1 MKHKDTISALIG
13 SAFFAVPYLALSL
26 PILPSVLIGT
36 SAFVAGELV
45 LTKNKK
51 TLKEENFNLYK
62 VLENA
67 KKQNKRIIE
76 AKSYID
82 NDEIK
87 AYLTSIND
95 STTKF
100 DMVDPIL
107 PLAHNGKVIVRMSV
121 NPREII
127 KTIEKKPKKIKNID
141 NFFDYYLPIT
151 VKIINRYD
159 EIENNNLSSK
169 DSKKFMTSTINMLAS
184 IDKAFRNILNNL
196 YQKEIIDM
204 DAEMKV
210 FSSMLKADGFNENE
224 LEVKENNNG

>member
-45 LTKNKK
+45 LNKNKK

-95 STTKF
+95 STSK
-100 DMVDPIL
+100 
-107 PLAHNGKVIVRMSV
+107 
-121 NPREII
+121 II
-127 KTIEKKPKKIKNID
+127 KTIEKTPKKIKNID

-224 LEVKENNNG
+224 LEVKEDNNG

>member
-26 PILPSVLIGT
+26 PILPSILIGT

-95 STTKF
+95 STSK
-100 DMVDPIL
+100 
-107 PLAHNGKVIVRMSV
+107 
-121 NPREII
+121 II
-127 KTIEKKPKKIKNID
+127 KTIEKTPKKIKNID

>member
-95 STTKF
+95 STSK
-100 DMVDPIL
+100 
-107 PLAHNGKVIVRMSV
+107 
-121 NPREII
+121 II
-127 KTIEKKPKKIKNID
+127 KTIEKTPKKIKNID

-224 LEVKENNNG
+224 LEVKEDNNGEKENNWN

>member
-13 SAFFAVPYLALSL
+13 SAFFAIPYLALSL
-26 PILPSVLIGT
+26 PILPSVLIST

-95 STTKF
+95 STSK
-100 DMVDPIL
+100 
-107 PLAHNGKVIVRMSV
+107 
-121 NPREII
+121 II

>member
-13 SAFFAVPYLALSL
+13 SAFFAIPYLALSL

-95 STTKF
+95 STSK
-100 DMVDPIL
+100 
-107 PLAHNGKVIVRMSV
+107 
-121 NPREII
+121 II
-127 KTIEKKPKKIKNID
+127 KTIEKKSKKIKNID

>member
-45 LTKNKK
+45 LTKNRK

-95 STTKF
+95 STSK
-100 DMVDPIL
+100 
-107 PLAHNGKVIVRMSV
+107 
-121 NPREII
+121 II
-127 KTIEKKPKKIKNID
+127 KTIEKTPKKIKNID

-224 LEVKENNNG
+224 LEVKEDNNG

>member
-1 MKHKDTISALIG
+1 MKHKDTVSALIG

-36 SAFVAGELV
+36 SAFIAGELV
-45 LTKNKK
+45 LSKNKK

-67 KKQNKRIIE
+67 KKQNKKIID

-87 AYLTSIND
+87 SYLTSINE
-95 STTKF
+95 STSK
-100 DMVDPIL
+100 
-107 PLAHNGKVIVRMSV
+107 
-121 NPREII
+121 II
-127 KTIEKKPKKIKNID
+127 KTIEKTPKKIKNID

-151 VKIINRYD
+151 VKIIDRYD

-224 LEVKENNNG
+224 LEVKEDNNG

>member
-26 PILPSVLIGT
+26 PILPSILIGT

-95 STTKF
+95 STSK
-100 DMVDPIL
+100 
-107 PLAHNGKVIVRMSV
+107 
-121 NPREII
+121 II
-127 KTIEKKPKKIKNID
+127 KTIEKTPKKIKNID

-210 FSSMLKADGFNENE
+210 FSSMLKADGFNDNE

>member
-13 SAFFAVPYLALSL
+13 SAFFAIPYLALSL

-95 STTKF
+95 STSK
-100 DMVDPIL
+100 
-107 PLAHNGKVIVRMSV
+107 
-121 NPREII
+121 II
-127 KTIEKKPKKIKNID
+127 KTIEKTPKKIKNID

>member
-87 AYLTSIND
+87 TYLTSIND
-95 STTKF
+95 STSK
-100 DMVDPIL
+100 
-107 PLAHNGKVIVRMSV
+107 
-121 NPREII
+121 II

-159 EIENNNLSSK
+159 EIENNNFSSK

>member
-26 PILPSVLIGT
+26 PILPSVLIGA
-36 SAFVAGELV
+36 SAFVAGELI

-76 AKSYID
+76 AKSYI
-82 NDEIK
+82 NNYEIK
-87 AYLTSIND
+87 AYLTSINE
-95 STTKF
+95 STSK
-100 DMVDPIL
+100 
-107 PLAHNGKVIVRMSV
+107 
-121 NPREII
+121 II
-127 KTIEKKPKKIKNID
+127 KAIEKTPKKIKNID

-159 EIENNNLSSK
+159 EIENNDLSSK
-169 DSKKFMTSTINMLAS
+169 DSKKFMSSTINMLSS
-184 IDKAFRNILNNL
+184 IDKAFKNILNNL

-204 DAEMKV
+204 SAEMKV

-224 LEVKENNNG
+224 LEVKEDNNG

>member
-1 MKHKDTISALIG
+1 MKHKDTISAFIG

-26 PILPSVLIGT
+26 PILPSVLIGA
-36 SAFVAGELV
+36 SAFVAGELI

-76 AKSYID
+76 AKSYI
-82 NDEIK
+82 NNYEIK
-87 AYLTSIND
+87 AYLTSINK
-95 STTKF
+95 STSK
-100 DMVDPIL
+100 
-107 PLAHNGKVIVRMSV
+107 
-121 NPREII
+121 II
-127 KTIEKKPKKIKNID
+127 KAIEKTPKKIKNID

-159 EIENNNLSSK
+159 EIENNDLSSK
-169 DSKKFMTSTINMLAS
+169 DSKKFMSSTINMLSS
-184 IDKAFRNILNNL
+184 IDKAFKNILNNL

-204 DAEMKV
+204 SAEMKV

-224 LEVKENNNG
+224 LEVKEDNNG

>member
-1 MKHKDTISALIG
+1 MEHKDTISAFIG

-26 PILPSVLIGT
+26 PILPSVLIGA
-36 SAFVAGELV
+36 SAFVAGELI

-62 VLENA
+62 ALENA

-76 AKSYID
+76 AKSYI
-82 NDEIK
+82 NNYEIK
-87 AYLTSIND
+87 AYLTSINE
-95 STTKF
+95 STSK
-100 DMVDPIL
+100 
-107 PLAHNGKVIVRMSV
+107 
-121 NPREII
+121 II
-127 KTIEKKPKKIKNID
+127 KAIEKTPKKIKNID

-159 EIENNNLSSK
+159 EIENNDLSSK
-169 DSKKFMTSTINMLAS
+169 DSKKFMSSTINMLSS
-184 IDKAFRNILNNL
+184 IDKAFKNILNNL

-204 DAEMKV
+204 SAEMKV

-224 LEVKENNNG
+224 LEVKEDNNG

>member
-13 SAFFAVPYLALSL
+13 SAFFAIPYLALSL

-95 STTKF
+95 STSK
-100 DMVDPIL
+100 
-107 PLAHNGKVIVRMSV
+107 
-121 NPREII
+121 II

-159 EIENNNLSSK
+159 EIENNNFSSK

>member
-1 MKHKDTISALIG
+1 MKHKDTVSALIG

-45 LTKNKK
+45 LSKNKK

-67 KKQNKRIIE
+67 KKQNKKIID

-87 AYLTSIND
+87 SYLTSINE
-95 STTKF
+95 STSK
-100 DMVDPIL
+100 
-107 PLAHNGKVIVRMSV
+107 
-121 NPREII
+121 II
-127 KTIEKKPKKIKNID
+127 KTIEKTPKKIKNID

-224 LEVKENNNG
+224 LEVKEDNNG

>member
-1 MKHKDTISALIG
+1 MKHKDTISAFIG
-13 SAFFAVPYLALSL
+13 SAFFAGPYLALSL
-26 PILPSVLIGT
+26 PILPSVLIGA
-36 SAFVAGELV
+36 SAFVAGELI

-76 AKSYID
+76 AKSYI
-82 NDEIK
+82 NNYEIK
-87 AYLTSIND
+87 AYLTSINE
-95 STTKF
+95 STSK
-100 DMVDPIL
+100 
-107 PLAHNGKVIVRMSV
+107 
-121 NPREII
+121 II
-127 KTIEKKPKKIKNID
+127 KAIEKTPKKIKNID

-159 EIENNNLSSK
+159 EIENNDLSSK
-169 DSKKFMTSTINMLAS
+169 DSKKFMSSTINMLSS
-184 IDKAFRNILNNL
+184 IDKAFKNILNNL

-204 DAEMKV
+204 SAEMKV

-224 LEVKENNNG
+224 LEVKEDNNG

>member
-26 PILPSVLIGT
+26 PILPSVLIGA
-36 SAFVAGELV
+36 SAFVAGELI

-76 AKSYID
+76 AKSYI
-82 NDEIK
+82 NNYEIK
-87 AYLTSIND
+87 AYLTSINE
-95 STTKF
+95 STSK
-100 DMVDPIL
+100 
-107 PLAHNGKVIVRMSV
+107 
-121 NPREII
+121 II
-127 KTIEKKPKKIKNID
+127 KAIEKTPKKIKNID

-159 EIENNNLSSK
+159 EIENNDLSSK
-169 DSKKFMTSTINMLAS
+169 DSKKFMSSTINMLSS
-184 IDKAFRNILNNL
+184 IDKAFKNILNSL

-204 DAEMKV
+204 SAEMKV

-224 LEVKENNNG
+224 LEVKEDNNG

>member
-13 SAFFAVPYLALSL
+13 SAFFAIPYLALSL

-95 STTKF
+95 STSK
-100 DMVDPIL
+100 
-107 PLAHNGKVIVRMSV
+107 
-121 NPREII
+121 II

-184 IDKAFRNILNNL
+184 IDKAFRNVLNNL

>member
-1 MKHKDTISALIG
+1 MKHKDTISAFIG

-26 PILPSVLIGT
+26 PILPSVLIGA
-36 SAFVAGELV
+36 SAFVAGELI

-76 AKSYID
+76 AKSYI
-82 NDEIK
+82 NNYEIK
-87 AYLTSIND
+87 AYLTSINE
-95 STTKF
+95 STSK
-100 DMVDPIL
+100 
-107 PLAHNGKVIVRMSV
+107 
-121 NPREII
+121 II
-127 KTIEKKPKKIKNID
+127 KAIEKTPKKIKNID

-159 EIENNNLSSK
+159 EIENNDLSSK
-169 DSKKFMTSTINMLAS
+169 DSKKFMSSTINMLSS
-184 IDKAFRNILNNL
+184 IDKAFKNILNNL
-196 YQKEIIDM
+196 YQKERIDM
-204 DAEMKV
+204 SAEMKV

-224 LEVKENNNG
+224 LEVKEDNNG

>member
-1 MKHKDTISALIG
+1 MKHKDTISAFIG

-26 PILPSVLIGT
+26 PILPSVLIGA
-36 SAFVAGELV
+36 SAFVAGELI

-76 AKSYID
+76 AKSYI
-82 NDEIK
+82 NNYEIK
-87 AYLTSIND
+87 AYLTSINE
-95 STTKF
+95 STSK
-100 DMVDPIL
+100 
-107 PLAHNGKVIVRMSV
+107 
-121 NPREII
+121 II
-127 KTIEKKPKKIKNID
+127 KAIEKTPKKIKNID

-159 EIENNNLSSK
+159 EIENNDLSSK
-169 DSKKFMTSTINMLAS
+169 DSKKFMSSTINMLSS
-184 IDKAFRNILNNL
+184 IDKAFKNILNNL

-204 DAEMKV
+204 SAEMKV

-224 LEVKENNNG
+224 LEVKEDNNG

>member
-13 SAFFAVPYLALSL
+13 SAFFAIPYLALSL

-45 LTKNKK
+45 LTKNRK

-95 STTKF
+95 STSK
-100 DMVDPIL
+100 
-107 PLAHNGKVIVRMSV
+107 
-121 NPREII
+121 II
-127 KTIEKKPKKIKNID
+127 KTIEKTPKKIKNID

-224 LEVKENNNG
+224 LEVKEDNNG

>member
-1 MKHKDTISALIG
+1 MKYKDTISALIG

-95 STTKF
+95 STSK
-100 DMVDPIL
+100 
-107 PLAHNGKVIVRMSV
+107 
-121 NPREII
+121 II
-127 KTIEKKPKKIKNID
+127 KTIEKTPKKIKNID

-224 LEVKENNNG
+224 LEVKEDNNG

>member
-13 SAFFAVPYLALSL
+13 SAFFAIPYLALSL

-95 STTKF
+95 STSK
-100 DMVDPIL
+100 
-107 PLAHNGKVIVRMSV
+107 
-121 NPREII
+121 II

-184 IDKAFRNILNNL
+184 IDKAFKNILNNL

-210 FSSMLKADGFNENE
+210 FSSMLKADGINENE
-224 LEVKENNNG
+224 IEIKEDNNG

>member
-26 PILPSVLIGT
+26 PFLPSVLIGT

-95 STTKF
+95 STSK
-100 DMVDPIL
+100 
-107 PLAHNGKVIVRMSV
+107 
-121 NPREII
+121 II
-127 KTIEKKPKKIKNID
+127 KTIEKTPKKIKNID

-224 LEVKENNNG
+224 LEVKEDNNG

>member
-13 SAFFAVPYLALSL
+13 SAFFAIPYLALSL

-45 LTKNKK
+45 LTKNKN

-95 STTKF
+95 STSK
-100 DMVDPIL
+100 
-107 PLAHNGKVIVRMSV
+107 
-121 NPREII
+121 II

>member
-45 LTKNKK
+45 LTKSKK
-51 TLKEENFNLYK
+51 TFKEENFNLYK

-95 STTKF
+95 STRK
-100 DMVDPIL
+100 
-107 PLAHNGKVIVRMSV
+107 
-121 NPREII
+121 II
-127 KTIEKKPKKIKNID
+127 KTIEKTPKKINNID

-224 LEVKENNNG
+224 LEVKEDNNG

>member
-36 SAFVAGELV
+36 SAFIAGELV
-45 LTKNKK
+45 LSKNKK

-67 KKQNKRIIE
+67 KKQNKIIID

-87 AYLTSIND
+87 AYLTSINE
-95 STTKF
+95 STSK
-100 DMVDPIL
+100 
-107 PLAHNGKVIVRMSV
+107 
-121 NPREII
+121 II
-127 KTIEKKPKKIKNID
+127 KTIEKTPKKIKNID

-169 DSKKFMTSTINMLAS
+169 DSKKFMTSTIKMLAS

-224 LEVKENNNG
+224 LEVKEDNNG

>member
-1 MKHKDTISALIG
+1 MKHKDTISAFIG

-26 PILPSVLIGT
+26 PILPSVLIGA
-36 SAFVAGELV
+36 SAFVAGELI

-76 AKSYID
+76 AKSYI
-82 NDEIK
+82 NNYEIK
-87 AYLTSIND
+87 AYLTSINE
-95 STTKF
+95 STSK
-100 DMVDPIL
+100 
-107 PLAHNGKVIVRMSV
+107 
-121 NPREII
+121 II
-127 KTIEKKPKKIKNID
+127 KTIEKTPKKIKNID

-159 EIENNNLSSK
+159 EIENNDLSSK
-169 DSKKFMTSTINMLAS
+169 DSKKFMSSTINMLSS
-184 IDKAFRNILNNL
+184 IDKAFKNILNNL

-204 DAEMKV
+204 SAEMKV

-224 LEVKENNNG
+224 LEVKEDNNG

>member
-1 MKHKDTISALIG
+1 MKHKDTVSALIG
-13 SAFFAVPYLALSL
+13 SAFFVVPYLALSL

-36 SAFVAGELV
+36 SAFIAGELV
-45 LTKNKK
+45 LSKNKK

-67 KKQNKRIIE
+67 KKQNKKIID

-95 STTKF
+95 STSK
-100 DMVDPIL
+100 
-107 PLAHNGKVIVRMSV
+107 
-121 NPREII
+121 II
-127 KTIEKKPKKIKNID
+127 KTIEKTPKKIKNID

-224 LEVKENNNG
+224 IEIKEDNNG